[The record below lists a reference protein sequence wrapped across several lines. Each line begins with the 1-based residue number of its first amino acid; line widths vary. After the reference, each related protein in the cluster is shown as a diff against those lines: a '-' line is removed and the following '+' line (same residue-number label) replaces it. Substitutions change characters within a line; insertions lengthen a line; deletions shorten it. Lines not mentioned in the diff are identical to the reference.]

1 MTLLITEEMLQ
12 NPPLDPIELFNT
24 WFQKAGE
31 SEPNDPNAMTLATVD
46 NQGRPS
52 ARIVLLKGIHD
63 GQFVFFTNLESR
75 KGRELSHNPNV
86 SLCFHWKSLHL
97 QVRIEGTAHQVSDQE
112 ADTYFATRAVG
123 SQIGAWASKQSH
135 PLSDRSDLEEALAT
149 YSLKFG
155 DDHIPRPPHWS
166 GFAVTPEIIE
176 FWEEQP
182 FRLHNRL
189 VYFHENNTWQ
199 TIKLYP

>member
-1 MTLLITEEMLQ
+1 MLQ
-12 NPPLDPIELFNT
+12 NPPIDPIELFNT
-24 WFQKAGE
+24 WFHKAGE

-46 NQGRPS
+46 EHGRPS
-52 ARIVLLKGIHD
+52 ARIVLLKGIQD
-63 GQFVFFTNLESR
+63 GKFVFFTNLESR
-75 KGRELSHNPNV
+75 KGRELAQNPNV

-97 QVRIEGTAHQVSDQE
+97 QVRIEGTAHQVSNQE
-112 ADTYFATRAVG
+112 ADAYFATRAVG
-123 SQIGAWASKQSH
+123 SQIGAWASKQSR
-135 PLSDRSDLEEALAT
+135 PLSDRSELEETLAA

-189 VYFHENNTWQ
+189 VYFHENDAWQ

>member
-1 MTLLITEEMLQ
+1 MLQ
-12 NPPLDPIELFNT
+12 NAPLDPIELFNT

-31 SEPNDPNAMTLATVD
+31 AEPNDPNAMTLATVD
-46 NQGRPS
+46 DQGRPS
-52 ARIVLLKGIHD
+52 ARIVLLKGIQD
-63 GQFVFFTNLESR
+63 GKFAFFTNIESR
-75 KGRELSHNPNV
+75 KGRELANNPHV
-86 SLCFHWKSLHL
+86 CLCFHWKSIHL
-97 QVRIEGTAHQVSDQE
+97 QVRIEGTAQKVSDQE
-112 ADTYFATRAVG
+112 ADAYFATRAVG
-123 SQIGAWASKQSH
+123 SQIGAWASKQSQ
-135 PLSDRSDLEEALAT
+135 PLSDRSELEEALAT

-189 VYFHENNTWQ
+189 VYFHENDSWQ

>member
-1 MTLLITEEMLQ
+1 MLQ
-12 NPPLDPIELFNT
+12 TPPSDPIDLFNT

-46 NQGRPS
+46 GQGRPS

-63 GQFVFFTNLESR
+63 GKFVFFTNLESR
-75 KGRELSHNPNV
+75 KGRELAENHHV
-86 SLCFHWKSLHL
+86 ALCFHWKSLHL
-97 QVRIEGTAHQVSDQE
+97 QVRIEGTATKVSDQE
-112 ADTYFATRAVG
+112 ADSYFTTRAVG

-135 PLSDRSDLEEALAT
+135 PLSDRSDLEEALAA

-166 GFAVTPEIIE
+166 GFAVLPEIIE

-189 VYFHENNTWQ
+189 VYFHENDTWQ

>member
-1 MTLLITEEMLQ
+1 MLE

-46 NQGRPS
+46 ELGRPS

-63 GQFVFFTNLESR
+63 GKFVFFTNLESR
-75 KGRELSHNPNV
+75 KGRELAQNPHV

-112 ADTYFATRAVG
+112 ADAYFATRAVG
-123 SQIGAWASKQSH
+123 SQIGAWASKQSR
-135 PLSDRSDLEEALAT
+135 PLSDRSELEEALAT

-189 VYFHENNTWQ
+189 VYFHENDSWQ